1 MLGSRHGSVCSVRAG
16 VHPGLVRAHGGRAV
30 QRRRRES
37 DPQKQPEFPRAA
49 AAFLPADL
57 GRYALTPRPC
67 ANEDTYTMNWIFCLF
82 STRKPAA

>member
-1 MLGSRHGSVCSVRAG
+1 MCSVRAG
-16 VHPGLVRAHGGRAV
+16 VHSGLVRAHGGRAL

-57 GRYALTPRPC
+57 GRYELTLSPC
-67 ANEDTYTMNWIFCLF
+67 ATEDTYSISWSLF
-82 STRKPAA
+82 ICFLTRKTSA